1 MNKFANNDYDS
12 VAKFLHWSIALMI
25 FFNLT
30 SGVVLVYFSALSTSL
45 NLYEIHKQFGA
56 LILILAFI
64 RLLWRISHRYP
75 RLTEL
80 PLSESIL
87 ANFGVLLMYALM
99 FAIPIS
105 GIYFTQSSSQEV
117 HILNFKLFQ
126 LISPQPLA
134 VTMQFFALHKYLAI
148 LIAAIVGGHT
158 LAALKHHYLDKN
170 DILRRMLPNL
180 KCKKNEIQ

>member
-1 MNKFANNDYDS
+1 M
-12 VAKFLHWSIALMI
+12 
-25 FFNLT
+25 
-30 SGVVLVYFSALSTSL
+30 VLVYFSALSTSL

-134 VTMQFFALHKYLAI
+134 VTMQFFAFA
-148 LIAAIVGGHT
+148 
-158 LAALKHHYLDKN
+158 
-170 DILRRMLPNL
+170 
-180 KCKKNEIQ
+180 

>member
-1 MNKFANNDYDS
+1 MNKFASNDYDS

-30 SGVVLVYFSALSTSL
+30 SGVVLVYFSELSTSL
-45 NLYEIHKQFGA
+45 NLYEIHKQFGVF
-56 LILILAFI
+56 ILLLAFI
-64 RLLWRISHRYP
+64 RLFWRISHRYP
-75 RLTEL
+75 KLSEL
-80 PLSESIL
+80 PLSEAVL

-105 GIYFTQSSSQEV
+105 GIYFTQSYSHDV

-126 LISPQPLA
+126 IISPQPWA
-134 VTMQFFALHKYLAI
+134 VSLQFLSLHKYLAI
-148 LIAAIVGGHT
+148 LLAALVAGHT
-158 LAALKHHYLDKN
+158 LAALKHHYLDRI

-180 KCKKNEIQ
+180 KRQKK